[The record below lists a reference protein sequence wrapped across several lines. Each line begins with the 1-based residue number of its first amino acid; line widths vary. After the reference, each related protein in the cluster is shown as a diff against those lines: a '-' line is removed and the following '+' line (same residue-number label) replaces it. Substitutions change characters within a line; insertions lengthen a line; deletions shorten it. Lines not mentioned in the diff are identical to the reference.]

1 MPGKWDWLKDEL
13 KGIKAIRN
21 LPLILKFIGG
31 KIKGPDDLVKCALC
45 PNMCRHV
52 CPVSIVDGR
61 ETTSPAGKAR
71 IAFFIREGIIELNE
85 ENLRPLYMCLSCD
98 LCSQYCPF
106 GFSVSDLIRTVKED
120 AIVKGITFKE
130 FSEVFENLEKY
141 SNVYG
146 ESHNIVE
153 STQEGD
159 VLYIR
164 GCTIRKYYPET
175 SEKVIVLI
183 KSLGFRP
190 FIIDEDCCGIPA
202 YNLGNTELFKKIAKK
217 QAEKINATNS
227 KLVVTS
233 CPSCAYA
240 YRVLYPKYGIKIEA
254 KILHIT
260 EFIEENIKKLPSLR
274 LKEIITIHDPC
285 KLAVGLDKPEIIKR
299 ILEKIEGIEIR
310 LPRRYGKET
319 FCCGH
324 GGSAISRIN
333 PSLSTEITLER
344 IKELKEEA
352 ALIVTACPTCRKA
365 FEDLGESVTDITEI
379 ILRAMEG

>member
-13 KGIKAIRN
+13 KGIKAVRN

-85 ENLRPLYMCLSCD
+85 KNLRPLYMCLSCD

-146 ESHNIVE
+146 ESQILWRAPKRGTYYTLEGVQLE
-153 STQEGD
+153 S
-159 VLYIR
+159 
-164 GCTIRKYYPET
+164 
-175 SEKVIVLI
+175 
-183 KSLGFRP
+183 
-190 FIIDEDCCGIPA
+190 IILKP
-202 YNLGNTELFKKIAKK
+202 
-217 QAEKINATNS
+217 Q
-227 KLVVTS
+227 
-233 CPSCAYA
+233 
-240 YRVLYPKYGIKIEA
+240 
-254 KILHIT
+254 
-260 EFIEENIKKLPSLR
+260 KKL
-274 LKEIITIHDPC
+274 
-285 KLAVGLDKPEIIKR
+285 
-299 ILEKIEGIEIR
+299 
-310 LPRRYGKET
+310 
-319 FCCGH
+319 
-324 GGSAISRIN
+324 
-333 PSLSTEITLER
+333 
-344 IKELKEEA
+344 
-352 ALIVTACPTCRKA
+352 
-365 FEDLGESVTDITEI
+365 
-379 ILRAMEG
+379 